1 MSAVKDIKSYH
12 MITCILAMLACC
24 GFSVHVAM
32 ILAQPISQHEAV
44 STIFISVLIGF
55 RYIRA
60 PESLIHRITCCTYG
74 VLYDDN
80 TILVCRLVNQMHISG
95 MHLTLV
101 QDCSNSSVLALELVQ
116 SCTLLHCRYNL
127 TKLPLS
133 PSHNWFWNVFLF
145 TKWDDHWSLWKIVIS
160 FINHKCLVMYLRLG
174 PFCAN

>member
-1 MSAVKDIKSYH
+1 MSAVKERKAYQ

-32 ILAQPISQHEAV
+32 ILSQPISQYEAV

-55 RYIRA
+55 RYIRT

-80 TILVCRLVNQMHISG
+80 TILFCRLVNQMHISG

-101 QDCSNSSVLALELVQ
+101 QDCCNFSALALELVQ
-116 SCTLLHCRYNL
+116 SCTLLHCIYNL

-133 PSHNWFWNVFLF
+133 PSHNWFWNVFLL
-145 TKWDDHWSLWKIVIS
+145 TKWDDHWSLWKIS
-160 FINHKCLVMYLRLG
+160 FINPKCLVMYLRLG